1 MSLDRKNEIAAKL
14 TEVNERIASAAALA
28 GRNASDIKLIVVT
41 KTFPVTDL
49 NYLYELGVRDF
60 GENRD
65 QEASEKVSLLAADI
79 NWHFQGQIQSNKL
92 KSITSWAKY
101 IHSIDQFKYAKMV
114 SEFAGDQS
122 KSIFLQVSLDKIP
135 ESRGGIDPV
144 KLHDLANQVS
154 ALPNINLMGL
164 MAVAPL
170 DEVTDLAFAK
180 LAKIHSE
187 FMKDFPEAKS
197 LSAGMSG
204 DYESAIGYGA
214 THLRIGSSILGNR

>member
-1 MSLDRKNEIAAKL
+1 MSLDRKGEIAAKL
-14 TEVNERIASAAALA
+14 TEVNERISSAAALA
-28 GRNASDIKLIVVT
+28 GRSASDIKLTVVT
-41 KTFPVTDL
+41 KTFPVADL

-65 QEASEKVSLLAADI
+65 QEAREKVSLLPADI

-92 KSITSWAKY
+92 KSITEWAKY
-101 IHSIDQFKYAKMV
+101 IHSIDQFKYAKLV

-170 DEVTDLAFAK
+170 DEDTDQAFAK
-180 LAKIHSE
+180 LAKIHLE

>member
-170 DEVTDLAFAK
+170 DKVTDQAFAK
-180 LAKIHSE
+180 LAMIHSE

>member
-1 MSLDRKNEIAAKL
+1 MSLDRKIEIAAKL
-14 TEVNERIASAAALA
+14 TEVNERIASAAGLA

-170 DEVTDLAFAK
+170 DEVTDQAFAK